1 MSHLAAVREKI
12 AIDHGWQADT
22 AIHRASRWMLDCAIP
37 LWARNGIDRKRGGYV
52 EQMAFDGTARPVD
65 FKRTRV
71 IGRQIYVF
79 SHAALLGRREALDCA
94 RFGYD
99 FLIRNAW
106 LGPDGGWARLLA
118 PDGKVK
124 DATPDLYDLAFILF
138 AFGWYQRASGDEA
151 AQQWAIATLDFI
163 ETQMRHPGG
172 QGFLVEKPASGAR
185 LQNPHMHLLEAA
197 LVNLEVSGNA
207 RFRRLAD
214 EIVGLF
220 TSHFFDPRTS
230 TLGEQFDERWNRLRN
245 SGGRTVEPGH
255 QFEWAWILARY
266 QRLAGCDMRPF
277 VEGLTWFAETHGV
290 EHDDWLTLSAVRD
303 DGVVVDSGS
312 RVWPNTERI
321 QAAVAMFELFG
332 IDPRPIFASST
343 RVLFDHF
350 LDRKLAGT
358 WMDRIDAQRQP
369 ATDHVPAS
377 TLYHLMIAFAEMLR
391 IAPEVDD
398 AFPSLRA
405 PGFLLSTNFGA

>member
-1 MSHLAAVREKI
+1 MPYLTATRQKI

-22 AIHRASRWMLDCAIP
+22 AVQRASRWMLDCAIP
-37 LWARNGIDRKRGGYV
+37 LWARSGVDRKRGGYV
-52 EQMAFDGTARPVD
+52 EQMAFDGSARPVD

-79 SHAALLGRREALDCA
+79 SHAALLGRKDALECA
-94 RFGYD
+94 RFGHD
-99 FLIRNAW
+99 FLTRNAW
-106 LGPDGGWARLLA
+106 LGPDGGWARLLT
-118 PDGKVK
+118 PDGGVK
-124 DATPDLYDLAFILF
+124 DATPDLYDLAFILY
-138 AFGWYQRASGDEA
+138 AFGWYRRASGDEA
-151 AQQWAIATLDFI
+151 VDRWALRTLDFI
-163 ETQMRHPGG
+163 ETHMRHPGG

-197 LVNLEVSGNA
+197 LINLEASGDA

-214 EIVGLF
+214 EIVELF
-220 TSHFFDPRTS
+220 ATRFFDPRTS

-245 SGGRTVEPGH
+245 ARGRAIEPGH

-266 QRLAGCDMRPF
+266 QRLTGCDMRPF

-303 DGVVVDSGS
+303 DGVVIDAGS

-332 IDPRPIFASST
+332 IDPRPVFASST

-350 LDRKLAGT
+350 LDRGHSPDRKLAGT
-358 WMDRIDAQRQP
+358 WMDRIDAERRP
-369 ATDHVPAS
+369 VTDHVPAS
-377 TLYHLMIAFAEMLR
+377 TLYHLMIAFAEMIR
-391 IAPEVDD
+391 IAPEVED
-398 AFPSLRA
+398 AFPS
-405 PGFLLSTNFGA
+405 